1 MAKNTTDSIK
11 IPKNTTD
18 GPAVT
23 VHVLL
28 ARPAER
34 EVLTC
39 ERATVLLNNCD
50 ITAKGATSIA
60 EAIRINVTITKLD
73 MNTNQIS
80 DTGATALAESLRAN
94 EVVRA
99 CKSAKARPLT
109 AVGRCFD

>member
-1 MAKNTTDSIK
+1 MPRGTSDEN
-11 IPKNTTD
+11 
-18 GPAVT
+18 
-23 VHVLL
+23 
-28 ARPAER
+28 PAER